1 MTSGSAT
8 NSFGTATAFVT
19 LGLLLTVPPTAC
31 QAGASAL
38 VKSPVRVST
47 SLPAGE
53 KRTGS
58 TSSVAETVFAAPIE
72 PLGYDFGDIN
82 ERQTSAAEKV
92 VGELRRWAGLS
103 ADWDGEGAM
112 APNGSSISA
121 ASKFVQSLPDDV
133 GVAEPMLHASGL
145 AGLFWH
151 DENLYADLEFLGD
164 GRIAYFVQN
173 NDDRHK
179 GVVRFDEQ
187 LVPPVLHT
195 LLAAQRDA

>member
-8 NSFGTATAFVT
+8 NSSSTATAVVA
-19 LGLLLTVPPTAC
+19 LGLLLIVPPTAC

-38 VKSPVRVST
+38 VKTPVRVST
-47 SLPAGE
+47 SLPLSE
-53 KRTGS
+53 KRAGS
-58 TSSVAETVFAAPIE
+58 TSSVAETVFAAPT
-72 PLGYDFGDIN
+72 

-103 ADWDGEGAM
+103 VDWDGEGAM
-112 APNGSSISA
+112 APNGSSIGA
-121 ASKFVQSLPDDV
+121 ASKFIQSLPDDV
-133 GVAEPMLHASGL
+133 GVAEPMLHANGL

-164 GRIAYFVQN
+164 GRIAYFVKN

-187 LVPPVLHT
+187 MVPQVLHT